1 MLSILSQV
9 PEFQHFFFQLII
21 LFIFH
26 KGRAFSSKG
35 SYRMPG
41 EGHCWIQ
48 LPTITDHLD
57 VHTQPTIPLDLN
69 SQSQASTGHS
79 LSTFQLN
86 SLLHTKSPFSG
97 CSYTTNIEKFSF
109 DFLTPQCLINKH
121 LYIDFYMD
129 VQVTSSP
136 LACCRAKFLTW
147 RNGI

>member
-26 KGRAFSSKG
+26 KGRAFSFKG
-35 SYRMPG
+35 SYRMLG
-41 EGHCWIQ
+41 KGHCWIQ
-48 LPTITDHLD
+48 LPTITDHCSYSTYNPSWLEL
-57 VHTQPTIPLDLN
+57 TISGFHRSP
-69 SQSQASTGHS
+69 

-86 SLLHTKSPFSG
+86 SLPHIKSPFSG
-97 CSYTTNIEKFSF
+97 CYYPANIEKFSF
-109 DFLTPQCLINKH
+109 DFLTPQCLINKY